1 MKLIMGLEYRS
12 KIRRNASCSPWH
24 ARATRSAELF
34 IRDPANAPGC
44 PSRLNSWASR
54 FIVFRC
60 VSEPPLPKVSDFS
73 TRQSRKSP
81 ENAITRT
88 VRVDRI
94 VSKQQFGNRTS
105 ALAVVPKDPGL
116 RQTHWT
122 EPQMVAEVAFTE
134 WTSDGSIRHPSFQG
148 LRGDKTPKEVVR
160 ELPSDAVR
168 RRRAET

>member
-60 VSEPPLPKVSDFS
+60 VSEPPRPKVSDFS
-73 TRQSRKSP
+73 TRQTRKSR
-81 ENAITRT
+81 ENAIAQIFRI
-88 VRVDRI
+88 DRI
-94 VSKQQFGNRTS
+94 VSKKQFGNADIWLDRF
-105 ALAVVPKDPGL
+105 GWMG
-116 RQTHWT
+116 R
-122 EPQMVAEVAFTE
+122 
-134 WTSDGSIRHPSFQG
+134 
-148 LRGDKTPKEVVR
+148 
-160 ELPSDAVR
+160 
-168 RRRAET
+168 